1 MHVRHPI
8 QCFGTWEIKQVWD
21 INVGLKI
28 IVLVLAV
35 SHEELEWVKYSG
47 PSGLYLEHGDGRGQS
62 AVDGL

>member
-1 MHVRHPI
+1 M
-8 QCFGTWEIKQVWD
+8 
-21 INVGLKI
+21 